1 MTNTEKIRTVLFST
15 LVPTI
20 IIIILVICIAI
31 AVNYISKMGPAE
43 ISRKT
48 EHYAQMADYTQKN
61 ATVFFGDSI
70 TELCK
75 TDSIYGEYSV
85 QSGTPVVN
93 RGISAECTDSMLE
106 RVNESIIAIQ
116 PKNLV
121 MLMGVN
127 DLNKGISEQKITEN
141 IKQIIIAVKKKSPQT
156 NIVLQAVYPTDVNRD
171 SFYERFQLNGRDSET
186 IRSLNQKLKT
196 MADEQD
202 VIFLDVTHLLADE
215 NGNLRKDYT
224 FDGLH
229 PNVNGYLA
237 VRDEIIKTLV

>member
-1 MTNTEKIRTVLFST
+1 MTLIKAFQ
-15 LVPTI
+15 
-20 IIIILVICIAI
+20 
-31 AVNYISKMGPAE
+31 SKKN
-43 ISRKT
+43 RK
-48 EHYAQMADYTQKN
+48 YK
-61 ATVFFGDSI
+61 
-70 TELCK
+70 K
-75 TDSIYGEYSV
+75 
-85 QSGTPVVN
+85 
-93 RGISAECTDSMLE
+93 
-106 RVNESIIAIQ
+106 
-116 PKNLV
+116 
-121 MLMGVN
+121 
-127 DLNKGISEQKITEN
+127 
-141 IKQIIIAVKKKSPQT
+141 IIIAVKKKIPQT